1 MILPTRHCAD
11 VSSNNGVVDLPKYR
25 KAGHTRLIVKATEGT
40 NYLNPLH
47 GPTVTSAHREGLS
60 VSHYHFCRP
69 EEAAGGAE
77 VTHFWRHVS
86 GLWMPGDCLHID
98 LEVALPDW
106 SWEMLARYHNLFCGQ
121 LANISKH
128 FSISYMSE
136 SYYEH
141 MARLLHTPMERYWL
155 AAYGAKQP
163 TVLLQHHLWGWQ
175 FTNGVLGPLPH
186 EASGVGQCDI
196 SLLNRRQV
204 AADYLRLRRRRGVRV
219 GKRG

>member
-1 MILPTRHCAD
+1 MIPLTRHCAD

-40 NYLNPLH
+40 SYLDPLY
-47 GPTVTSAHREGLS
+47 GPTVASAHREGLS

-69 EEAAGGAE
+69 EEDACYTE
-77 VTHFWRHVS
+77 VNHFWRHVS

-98 LEVALPDW
+98 LEITPPGWPLGK
-106 SWEMLARYHNLFCGQ
+106 LAIYHNIFCSQ
-121 LANISKH
+121 LANASRH
-128 FSISYMSE
+128 FSISYMDE
-136 SYYEH
+136 DYYDMMKH
-141 MARLLHTPMERYWL
+141 LLHTPMERYWL
-155 AAYGAKQP
+155 AAYGDRSP
-163 TVLLQHHLWGWQ
+163 VTLPQHHLWGWQ
-175 FTNGVLGPLPH
+175 FTDGVRGPLPH